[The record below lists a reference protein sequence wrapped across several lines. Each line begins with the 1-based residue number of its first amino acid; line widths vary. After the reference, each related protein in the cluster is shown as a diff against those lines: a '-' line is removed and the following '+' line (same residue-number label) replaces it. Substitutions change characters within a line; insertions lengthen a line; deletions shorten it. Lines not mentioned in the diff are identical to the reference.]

1 MSEPESLTGSEQMVV
16 ILAGVAFAATCTAAC
31 MQFILRSRCT
41 RIRCCYCAECERD
54 VVSREAATTLDT
66 SQLQSVGSLH

>member
-1 MSEPESLTGSEQMVV
+1 MGEPESLTGSEQMVV

-41 RIRCCYCAECERD
+41 RIRCCGAECERD

-66 SQLQSVGSLH
+66 SQLQNVGSLH